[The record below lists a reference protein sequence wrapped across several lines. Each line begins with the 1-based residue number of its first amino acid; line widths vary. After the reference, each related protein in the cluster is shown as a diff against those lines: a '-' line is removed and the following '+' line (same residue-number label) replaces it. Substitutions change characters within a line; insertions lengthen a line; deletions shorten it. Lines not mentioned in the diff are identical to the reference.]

1 MNLDQVL
8 DSSETGRNSESYRM
22 NDRADSSE
30 QGAGRS
36 EERIVSGTTLL
47 ELRLGRGVPS
57 CHGAQYHF

>member
-8 DSSETGRNSESYRM
+8 DSSATGRNSESYRM
-22 NDRADSSE
+22 NDRADS
-30 QGAGRS
+30 S